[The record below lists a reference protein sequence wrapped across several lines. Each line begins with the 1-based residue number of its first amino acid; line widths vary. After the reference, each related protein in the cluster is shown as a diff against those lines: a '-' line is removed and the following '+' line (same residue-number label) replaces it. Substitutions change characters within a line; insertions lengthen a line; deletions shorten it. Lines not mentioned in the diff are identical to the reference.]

1 MTKLIFDLIDDFG
14 NHVWLINPLF
24 VFLAFVILVLGFGL
38 LLVTPDG
45 RDVSDPRVDAG
56 LDATIAV
63 NAFLRV
69 RLLDDVDVVDYFRSG
84 IGAVKLFF

>member
-1 MTKLIFDLIDDFG
+1 M
-14 NHVWLINPLF
+14 
-24 VFLAFVILVLGFGL
+24 FLAFVILVLGFGL
-38 LLVTPDG
+38 LLVAPDG